1 MHMAY
6 IFGLPA
12 ALLVLAVAA
21 NRFSKLT
28 RVPDIIVL
36 LLIGITLGPI
46 LHWINPQHFEGIISI
61 LGTLALILIL
71 FEGGLELRLRQAMHY
86 FPAGLLLV
94 SLSFGLS
101 VALVAIM
108 GRWLLHLEWV
118 DCLLLGAALGC
129 TSGTIVIPALQQ
141 INTPDPVKITLTIE
155 SSLGEVIAV
164 LLVGSLLKQGKEGSL
179 LGGLATD
186 FSHHIIVSLL
196 VGFIV
201 GAIWSRLWPKLA
213 GMPNTNILNLGVVL
227 GVYAVGD
234 YFRGSGL
241 LTVLVFGVTLSQPA
255 AHSAHDSSGRED
267 DGIPRRV
274 QLPGALVLLRAAGR
288 GRPVRQP
295 PVHCADHGDSGRA
308 GVGAIYRHAGQPL
321 GGTRCPHAQI
331 PNCSSGCCL
340 AVWSLPF
347 SPWRLSRLAVTTFS
361 FLPAMAFTVVLVTN
375 LFIVWGAVRAG
386 STSASIAARGDSGL
400 GRSGRP
406 HRIDHRRRPQPQPQ
420 GKGRDWRSLSRK
432 KATTNLTIETQRH
445 RE

>member
-21 NRFSKLT
+21 NRLSKLT

-46 LHWINPQHFEGIISI
+46 LHWINPQHFEGVISI

-71 FEGGLELRLRQAMHY
+71 FEGGLELRLRQAMRY
-86 FPAGLLLV
+86 FPAGMLLV
-94 SLSFGLS
+94 ALSFGLS
-101 VALVAIM
+101 LALVAMM

-141 INTPDPVKITLTIE
+141 ISTPEAVKVTLTIE

-164 LLVGSLLKQGKEGSL
+164 LLVGSLLKQGNEGSL

-186 FSHHIIVSLL
+186 FTHHIIVSLL

-234 YFRGSGL
+234 YFHGSGL
-241 LTVLVFGVTLSQPA
+241 LAVLIFGVTLANLPRTPHMTRQGARMMAFHAEFSFLVRSFFFVLLGVVAQFVSRQYIIPIL
-255 AHSAHDSSGRED
+255 
-267 DGIPRRV
+267 GI
-274 QLPGALVLLRAAGR
+274 LGALVLARYLAMQGSRWVVRDVTRAQTELLFWMLPR
-288 GRPVRQP
+288 GLVTA
-295 PVHCADHGDSGRA
+295 VLAL
-308 GVGAIYRHAGQPL
+308 AIVEARGE
-321 GGTRCPHAQI
+321 
-331 PNCSSGCCL
+331 
-340 AVWSLPF
+340 
-347 SPWRLSRLAVTTFS
+347 TFN

-386 STSASIAARGDSGL
+386 STSAAMAEAETDTLEGANDPIVAPAPAKTVAAAAG
-400 GRSGRP
+400 
-406 HRIDHRRRPQPQPQ
+406 Q
-420 GKGRDWRSLSRK
+420 GP
-432 KATTNLTIETQRH
+432 A
-445 RE
+445 